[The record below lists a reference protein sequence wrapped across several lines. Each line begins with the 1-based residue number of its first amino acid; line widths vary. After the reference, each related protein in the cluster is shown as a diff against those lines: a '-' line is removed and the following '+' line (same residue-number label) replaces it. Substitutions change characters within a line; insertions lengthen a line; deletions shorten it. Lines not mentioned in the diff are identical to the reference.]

1 MNLPQINL
9 IGVPITALPLM
20 EQIQVI
26 IDWAKQRSSRVIC
39 VANVH
44 MLMEARWDN
53 RFHKVLGGAD
63 LVTPDGM
70 PLVWLMKALGIK
82 SQDRVAG
89 LDIFLNVCQIASKE
103 EIKIYLLGCTQDI
116 LERIKLRLHREFPN
130 VILAGLEPLPFR
142 PLTDSEDAELVKRIN
157 ASQAS
162 IVFLALGCPKQ
173 EYWMAHHQGKIK
185 AVMIGI
191 GGVFPVYAGLKKN
204 APEWVKVGGL
214 EWLYRLVQEPKR
226 LWNRYRKT
234 IPPFIFL
241 ALQQLVLEY
250 KHGVFSLNQKKKAL

>member
-44 MLMEARWDN
+44 MLMEAHWDN
-53 RFHKVLGGAD
+53 RFHNVLGGAD

-82 SQDRVAG
+82 FQDRVAG

-103 EIKIYLLGCTQDI
+103 KIKIYLLGCTQDI

-157 ASQAS
+157 ASQAG

-241 ALQQLVLEY
+241 ALQQLVLEC
-250 KHGVFSLNQKKKAL
+250 KHDVFSLNQKKKAL

>member
-9 IGVPITALPLM
+9 IGVPITALSLM

-44 MLMEARWDN
+44 MLMEAHWDN
-53 RFHKVLGGAD
+53 RFHNVLGGAD

-103 EIKIYLLGCTQDI
+103 KIKIYLLGCTQDI

-157 ASQAS
+157 ASQAG

-241 ALQQLVLEY
+241 ALQQLVLEC
-250 KHGVFSLNQKKKAL
+250 KHDVFSLNQKKKAL